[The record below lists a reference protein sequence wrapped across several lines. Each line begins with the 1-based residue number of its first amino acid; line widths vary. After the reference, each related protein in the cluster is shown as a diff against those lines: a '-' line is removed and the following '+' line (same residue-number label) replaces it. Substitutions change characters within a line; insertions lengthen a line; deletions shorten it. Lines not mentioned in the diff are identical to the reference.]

1 VREGQQQVYIIIHEP
16 NELEPYNETIIELRP
31 QATTQILPRPLL
43 TNTYYFRKISV
54 FWAQHPKANVMTIVV
69 HNTRRCKEFP

>member
-54 FWAQHPKANVMTIVV
+54 F
-69 HNTRRCKEFP
+69 